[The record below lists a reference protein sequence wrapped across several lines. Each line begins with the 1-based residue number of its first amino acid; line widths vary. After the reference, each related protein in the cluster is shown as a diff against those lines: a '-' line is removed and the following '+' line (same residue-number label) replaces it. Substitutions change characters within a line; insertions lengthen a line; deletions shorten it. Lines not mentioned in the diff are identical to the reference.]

1 MKIKLA
7 EDVRDQPALIRVI
20 GVGGGGGNAVNRMI
34 EAGLKHVQFCT
45 ANTDS
50 QALRRSKAPLMIQ
63 LGDKLTRGLGAGGNP
78 TVGRQAA
85 EESAEKIKEVLTGA
99 DMVFVTAG
107 MGGGTGTGAA
117 PMVAR
122 IAKEECKALTV
133 GIVTRPFQ
141 FEGRVKLVQA
151 ENGLKELK
159 AYCDTLIVIPNDRLL
174 SIVEPNTRFEDAFRI
189 ADDVLRQA
197 VQAISN
203 VITHPGEINMD
214 FANVRTVMTGA
225 GEALMGIGEARGADR
240 ALRAAQAAIRNPL
253 LEDVSIDG
261 AKGVITNI
269 VGSRDITLHEVGE
282 AMNYI
287 YTACPEA
294 HVFYGHAFDETLE
307 DRIQI
312 TVIAT
317 GFPSVRVAANQKK
330 GAANVRQRA
339 GVDRRSPGMPGSPS
353 RAPLDPIPEGS
364 DTANSKRRALE
375 DELMKPAF
383 LRLKPSR
390 LRS

>member
-1 MKIKLA
+1 MRIKLA
-7 EDVRDQPALIRVI
+7 EDVREQPAVIRVI

-34 EAGLKHVQFCT
+34 EAELRHVEFVA
-45 ANTDS
+45 ANTDA
-50 QALRRSKAPLMIQ
+50 QTLRRSKAPLMIQ
-63 LGDKLTRGLGAGGNP
+63 LGEKLTRGLGAGGNP
-78 TVGRQAA
+78 SIGRQAA
-85 EESAEKIKEVLTGA
+85 EESTDKIREVLMGS

-117 PMVAR
+117 PLVAR

-133 GIVTRPFQ
+133 GVVTRPFQ
-141 FEGRVKLVQA
+141 FEGRVKLVQGDS
-151 ENGLKELK
+151 GLKELK
-159 AYCDTLIVIPNDRLL
+159 AYCDTLIVIPNDRLF
-174 SIVEPNTRFEDAFRI
+174 SIVEPTTRFEDAFRI

-214 FANVRTVMTGA
+214 FANVRTVMTDA
-225 GEALMGIGEARGADR
+225 GEALMGIGEARGPDR

-269 VGSRDITLHEVGE
+269 VGSHDITLHEVGE

-287 YTACPEA
+287 YSTCPEA
-294 HVFYGHAFDETLE
+294 HVFYGHAFDEHLE

-317 GFPSVRVAANQKK
+317 GFPAVRTGSGSKK
-330 GAANVRQRA
+330 GVVRSRTGVERREPARVGA
-339 GVDRRSPGMPGSPS
+339 G
-353 RAPLDPIPEGS
+353 APLGEMVPDAP
-364 DTANSKRRALE
+364 DVQAAKRRNLE
-375 DELMKPAF
+375 DELQRPAF

>member
-7 EDVRDQPALIRVI
+7 DEVRDQPATIRVI

-34 EAGLKHVQFCT
+34 EAGLKHVEFCT
-45 ANTDS
+45 ANTDA

-63 LGDKLTRGLGAGGNP
+63 LGEKLTRGLGAGGNP

-85 EESAEKIKEVLTGA
+85 EESTEKIKEVLAGA

-107 MGGGTGTGAA
+107 MGGGTGTGGA

-159 AYCDTLIVIPNDRLL
+159 TYCDTLIVIPNDRLL
-174 SIVEPNTRFEDAFRI
+174 SIVEPTTRFEDAFRI

-225 GEALMGIGEARGADR
+225 GEALMGIGEARGQDR

-287 YTACPEA
+287 YSACPEA
-294 HVFYGHAFDETLE
+294 HVFYGHAFDESLE

-317 GFPSVRVAANQKK
+317 GFPSVRVGATQKK
-330 GAANVRQRA
+330 GIANGIRQRT
-339 GVDRRSPGMPGSPS
+339 GVERRSVPRNGSA
-353 RAPLDPIPEGS
+353 APETAPDGT
-364 DTANSKRRALE
+364 DTAASKRRAIE

>member
-1 MKIKLA
+1 MRIKLA
-7 EDVRDQPALIRVI
+7 EDVREQPAVIRVI

-34 EAGLKHVQFCT
+34 EAGLRHVEFCA
-45 ANTDS
+45 ANTDA

-63 LGDKLTRGLGAGGNP
+63 LGERLTRGLGAGGNP
-78 TVGRQAA
+78 SMGRQAA
-85 EESAEKIKEVLTGA
+85 EESAEKIKEVLAGS

-107 MGGGTGTGAA
+107 MGGGTGTGGA
-117 PMVAR
+117 PLVAR

-133 GIVTRPFQ
+133 GVVTRPFQ
-141 FEGRVKLVQA
+141 FEGRVKLAQA
-151 ENGLKELK
+151 ESGLKELK
-159 AYCDTLIVIPNDRLL
+159 SYCDTLIMIPNDRLL
-174 SIVEPNTRFEDAFRI
+174 SIVEPTTRFEDAFRI

-225 GEALMGIGEARGADR
+225 GEALMGIGEARGPDR
-240 ALRAAQAAIRNPL
+240 ALRAAQLAVKNPL
-253 LEDVSIDG
+253 LEDVTIDG

-287 YTACPEA
+287 YSACPEA

-317 GFPSVRVAANQKK
+317 GFPAI
-330 GAANVRQRA
+330 RA
-339 GVDRRSPGMPGSPS
+339 GLAGRRVPGARAARPLMDRRTGARSGTPPPVNDPVADGSEI
-353 RAPLDPIPEGS
+353 AAVNKKAME
-364 DTANSKRRALE
+364 E
-375 DELMKPAF
+375 ELQRPAF
-383 LRLKPSR
+383 LRLRSNR
-390 LRS
+390 LHS

>member
-1 MKIKLA
+1 MRIKLA
-7 EDVRDQPALIRVI
+7 ENIREQPAVIRVI
-20 GVGGGGGNAVNRMI
+20 GVGGGGGNAVNRMV
-34 EAGLKHVQFCT
+34 EGGLRHVEFCA

-50 QALRRSKAPLMIQ
+50 QALRRSKAPMMIQ
-63 LGDKLTRGLGAGGNP
+63 LGEKLTRGLGAGGNP
-78 TVGRQAA
+78 SVGRQAA
-85 EESAEKIKEVLTGA
+85 EESSEKIKEVLAGS

-107 MGGGTGTGAA
+107 MGGGTGTGGA
-117 PMVAR
+117 PLVAR
-122 IAKEECKALTV
+122 VAKEECKALTV

-141 FEGRVKLVQA
+141 FEGRVKLAQA

-174 SIVEPNTRFEDAFRI
+174 SIVEPTTRFEDAFRI

-225 GEALMGIGEARGADR
+225 GEALMGIGEARGPDR

-253 LEDVSIDG
+253 LEDVTIDG

-269 VGSRDITLHEVGE
+269 VGNRDITLHEVGE

-287 YTACPEA
+287 YSACPEA
-294 HVFYGHAFDETLE
+294 HVFYGHAFDESLE

-317 GFPSVRVAANQKK
+317 GFPSVRLGPAGKK
-330 GAANVRQRA
+330 SAPRTRA
-339 GVDRRSPGMPGSPS
+339 TAERRIPS
-353 RAPLDPIPEGS
+353 RAGAPAGIDGMSEEMPSPG
-364 DTANSKRRALE
+364 AKRKNLE
-375 DELMKPAF
+375 EELQRPAF
-383 LRLKPSR
+383 LRFKSNK
-390 LRS
+390 LRT

>member
-1 MKIKLA
+1 MRIKLA
-7 EDVRDQPALIRVI
+7 EDVREQPAVIRVI

-34 EAGLKHVQFCT
+34 EAGLKHVEFTT
-45 ANTDS
+45 ANTDA

-63 LGDKLTRGLGAGGNP
+63 LGEKLTRGLGAGGNP
-78 TVGRQAA
+78 NVGRQAA
-85 EESAEKIKEVLTGA
+85 EESTEKIKEVLMGS

-122 IAKEECKALTV
+122 VAKEECKALTV
-133 GIVTRPFQ
+133 GVVTRPFQ

-174 SIVEPNTRFEDAFRI
+174 SVVEPTTRFEDAFRI

-225 GEALMGIGEARGADR
+225 GEALMGIGEARGPDR
-240 ALRAAQAAIRNPL
+240 ALRAAQAALRNPL
-253 LEDVSIDG
+253 LEDVTIDG

-287 YTACPEA
+287 YSACPEA
-294 HVFYGHAFDETLE
+294 HVFYGHAFDDKLE

-317 GFPSVRVAANQKK
+317 GFPGVRVGSTKK
-330 GAANVRQRA
+330 GASLRPRS
-339 GVDRRSPGMPGSPS
+339 GVDRRQLPRLPGQTSMPETISES
-353 RAPLDPIPEGS
+353 Q
-364 DTANSKRRALE
+364 DTAAAKRRNLE
-375 DELMKPAF
+375 EELQRPAF
-383 LRLKPSR
+383 LRMKPNR
-390 LRS
+390 LRP

>member
-1 MKIKLA
+1 MRIKLA
-7 EDVRDQPALIRVI
+7 EDVREQPAVIRVI

-34 EAGLKHVQFCT
+34 ESGLRHVEFCA
-45 ANTDS
+45 ANTDA

-63 LGDKLTRGLGAGGNP
+63 LGERLTRGLGAGGNP
-78 TVGRQAA
+78 SVGRQAA
-85 EESAEKIKEVLTGA
+85 EESAEKVKEVLSGS

-107 MGGGTGTGAA
+107 MGGGTGTGGA

-122 IAKEECKALTV
+122 VAKEECKALTV
-133 GIVTRPFQ
+133 GVVTRPFQ
-141 FEGRVKLVQA
+141 FEGRVKLGQA
-151 ENGLKELK
+151 ESGLKELK
-159 AYCDTLIVIPNDRLL
+159 QYCDTLIVIPNDRLL
-174 SIVEPNTRFEDAFRI
+174 SIVEPTTRFEDAFRI

-225 GEALMGIGEARGADR
+225 GEALMGIGEARGPDR
-240 ALRAAQAAIRNPL
+240 ALRAAQLAVKNPL
-253 LEDVSIDG
+253 LEDISIDG

-287 YTACPEA
+287 YSACPEA
-294 HVFYGHAFDETLE
+294 HVFYGHAFDESLE

-317 GFPSVRVAANQKK
+317 GFPAVRVGMPSKK
-330 GAANVRQRA
+330 PSARVSRTGYERRPLRA
-339 GVDRRSPGMPGSPS
+339 GDSLES
-353 RAPLDPIPEGS
+353 IPDSSEVGAMKKS
-364 DTANSKRRALE
+364 AE
-375 DELMKPAF
+375 EELQRPAF
-383 LRLKPSR
+383 LRMRPNR